1 MTDQRNED
9 DDNPIVDIDHLLDA
23 IEATIAAAPA
33 AERTALAKS
42 LPRT

>member
-1 MTDQRNED
+1 MTDNED
-9 DDNPIVDIDHLLDA
+9 GDNPVVDIVLDA